1 MDVFLGVYGGG
12 EKAYFVQQAFP
23 YITFDSAP
31 KSHKESHRSTK
42 KAEGEVWTYRIPV
55 VVQVPNLDRTSPDL
69 GR

>member
-1 MDVFLGVYGGG
+1 M
-12 EKAYFVQQAFP
+12 QQAFP